1 MQRRGRS
8 GDAEDLKRRKNS
20 EIWHRRAR
28 CENGASVQFLSL
40 RYLKIR
46 YLKRYVGGLVYFDGS
61 TSVYRA
67 LREWLLVA
75 TDDGVSASLFDGLS
89 ITLVIFSTSNGE
101 KRLYYSVSSAG
112 RCAEVRRQ
120 GHASNCIS
128 T

>member
-1 MQRRGRS
+1 MWAVWSISMDQRLYIALLG
-8 GDAEDLKRRKNS
+8 
-20 EIWHRRAR
+20 
-28 CENGASVQFLSL
+28 L
-40 RYLKIR
+40 R
-46 YLKRYVGGLVYFDGS
+46 FDD
-61 TSVYRA
+61 R
-67 LREWLLVA
+67 
-75 TDDGVSASLFDGLS
+75 VSASLFDGLS